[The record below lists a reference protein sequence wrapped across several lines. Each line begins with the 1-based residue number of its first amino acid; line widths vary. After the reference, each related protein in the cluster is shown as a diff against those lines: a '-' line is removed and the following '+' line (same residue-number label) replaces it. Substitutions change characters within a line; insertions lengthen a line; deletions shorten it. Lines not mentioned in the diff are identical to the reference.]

1 MTDCRVGDVVRS
13 TKGHDAGG
21 LFLVL
26 EAGETHL
33 LLADGKGRKLSHPKR
48 KSRRHVERLQRPES
62 LEVPASD
69 RALRKALSALA
80 ESQTR

>member
-1 MTDCRVGDVVRS
+1 MTGCSVGDVVRS
-13 TKGHDAGG
+13 TKGHDAGA

-33 LLADGKGRKLSHPKR
+33 LLANGKQRKLSHPKR
-48 KSRRHVERLQRPES
+48 KSRRHVEPLQRPES
-62 LEVPASD
+62 LALPASD